1 VERIIND
8 VISGRI
14 RDPRPGDELRPGG
27 FRRNGPG
34 QGRNFEQTGQA
45 SRPYSDRPRRDRDQ
59 PRDQDQTQANETSQQ
74 APEAAATPPEVV
86 TSSSGEI
93 VNPKVESTQTK
104 VESTNPSVAVDAF
117 SVAKEA
123 IELTN
128 TDKKGGKRDK
138 PKTFNSFEALA
149 EGWRGGDVDASSDMG
164 HTGGKQNRRDKRS
177 QDKRRN
183 REDRDDDWN

>member
-1 VERIIND
+1 MPCMHEV
-8 VISGRI
+8 VA
-14 RDPRPGDELRPGG
+14 
-27 FRRNGPG
+27 
-34 QGRNFEQTGQA
+34 A
-45 SRPYSDRPRRDRDQ
+45 STAS
-59 PRDQDQTQANETSQQ
+59 A
-74 APEAAATPPEVV
+74 AAAAT
-86 TSSSGEI
+86 
-93 VNPKVESTQTK
+93 
-104 VESTNPSVAVDAF
+104 SVAVDAV